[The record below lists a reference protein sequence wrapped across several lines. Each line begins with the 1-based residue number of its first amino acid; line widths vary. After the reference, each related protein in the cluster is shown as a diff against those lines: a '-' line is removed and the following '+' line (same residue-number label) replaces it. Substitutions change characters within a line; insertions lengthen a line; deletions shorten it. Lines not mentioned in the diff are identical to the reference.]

1 MLRLSNLTIGT
12 RLIGSFTL
20 VLLAALGLGLF
31 ARGKVNAVADLTD
44 RLYRHPYTVTSS
56 ALEVQGHI
64 TAMHRSMKDVALA
77 TTPEAISAAVADVN
91 QHETAVLEA
100 FDLIE
105 ERFLGDKKDVEKARR
120 TFEEWRPIREEVV
133 ALSRDGNMEGA
144 ARVTRERGAGHIKEL
159 NDQVEGIV
167 AFAKERASAF
177 IVSAQN
183 ERQRASTNIWWTLAC
198 ILLACGVLAWVA
210 TRSITGPMNQ
220 LKDAMASISG
230 GNLDTV
236 VPGRDRVDEVGAMA
250 AALDVFKGEAQ
261 EKRQLEA
268 QRVVEEKERAERE
281 REAAERA
288 HRAEDERKA
297 AEAGVRRQ
305 ALLDLATSF
314 ERSVLGLVDDVA
326 ASTEEMRAT
335 AASMSSLAGHTRNQS
350 ELAKSAAEL
359 TSGNVQEV
367 SAAVEELSA
376 SVAEIRRR
384 VEGAASVSI
393 TAADKAERS
402 SATVQRLT
410 ESAHRIGEVVGLI
423 ATIAKQTNLLALN
436 ATIEAA
442 RAGEAGKG
450 FAVVASEVKNLATQ
464 TAQATNDITAQI
476 EEIQASTQEVVGA
489 INDITGTITEI
500 REISSGIATSVEQQG
515 VATQEISR
523 NAHGAAGG
531 TGQVTD
537 TIIQVLQAAAETG
550 DGASMVLTASDNL
563 ADRARTLSQQ
573 VGEFLDNVRAA

>member
-1 MLRLSNLTIGT
+1 MRLSNWAIGT
-12 RLIGSFTL
+12 RLLASFAV
-20 VLLAALGLGLF
+20 VLLTALGLSLF
-31 ARGKVNAVADLTD
+31 ARGKVNAVAGLTE
-44 RLYRHPYTVTSS
+44 RLYRHPYTVTSA

-77 TTPEAISAAVADVN
+77 RTGEGIAAAVADVDG
-91 QHETAVLEA
+91 HEKAALES
-100 FDLIE
+100 FDLIL
-105 ERFLGDKKDVEKARR
+105 ERFLGEKKDIEAARR
-120 TFEEWRPIREEVV
+120 AFEEWRPIRDEVI
-133 ALSRDGNMEGA
+133 ALSREGKAEA
-144 ARVTRERGAGHIKEL
+144 AAQVTRERGAVHVTAL
-159 NDQVEGIV
+159 NDQVAGIV
-167 AFAKERASAF
+167 TFAKEKAAAF
-177 IVSAQN
+177 MVTAQE
-183 ERQRASTNIWWTLAC
+183 ERQQASTSIWVVMLG
-198 ILLACGVLAWVA
+198 LLAACSALAWVA
-210 TRSITGPMNQ
+210 TRSITRPMNT

-230 GNLDTV
+230 GELETTV
-236 VPGRDRVDEVGAMA
+236 PERDRGDEVGAMA
-250 AALDVFKGEAQ
+250 AALEVFKQEAL
-261 EKRQLEA
+261 EKRRLEA
-268 QRVVEEKERAERE
+268 ERVVQEREKADRE

-288 HRAEDERKA
+288 HRVEDERKA
-297 AEAGVRRQ
+297 AESVARRQ

-335 AASMSSLAGHTRNQS
+335 AASMSSLAGHTRSQS
-350 ELAKSAAEL
+350 EMAKSAAEQ

-384 VEGAASVSI
+384 VEGAARVSV
-393 TAADKAERS
+393 TAVDKAERS

-476 EEIQASTQEVVGA
+476 EEIQASTKEVVGA
-489 INDITGTITEI
+489 ISDITGTITEI

-531 TGQVTD
+531 TGQVAD
-537 TIIQVLQAAAETG
+537 TIAEVLQAAAETG
-550 DGASMVLTASDNL
+550 DGASMVLTASANL
-563 ADRARTLSQQ
+563 ADRARMLSQQ